1 MRRELCLLLCLL
13 VLAGVLAG
21 CGGSE
26 TGLPEGAE
34 ELSPAVYKAE
44 AEKLPILGYGEGGR
58 LAAVSGD
65 RLLLASWDQE
75 GAQKLSL
82 WEYSLYRKG
91 LGLDREQAADIPLPE
106 GSPFI
111 YDLAAGPGG
120 GFYVLVGEAPAT
132 YQAPS
137 GEFISN
143 DEYGGNFLVL
153 RLGPEGEI
161 LAALSFS
168 AGDGEGP
175 SRLAVGPG
183 GRVFLFGRGSYFC
196 LSPEGETEISGSTDD
211 PDGDIIDIISQG
223 DRGYILSYNYLL
235 GQYSFAELWEGEKT
249 SKRLRWQE
257 LKPSGAPAEG
267 QEYLFSSGEELRF
280 VDFEKGSLGLIGSL
294 DAPAQLS
301 PLKDLAHIEPGVLFL
316 IDSQGR
322 PILWEH
328 RLDEQKEKLE
338 LRAAVLSHSHL
349 ISEQTKKFQRFNM
362 SSDSI
367 HISWDCYDETQVDQF
382 LTEVISGN
390 CPDLVMGSL
399 LDTNNQ
405 NYVDL
410 YAYLDN
416 DPDLSREDLV
426 PSLLKALEYDG
437 ELHEIWD
444 RFNLFYACVREE
456 EAGSQDFRFGSLED
470 VEAFAAA
477 NPQRKFFVEPWARGG
492 ALKHWY
498 ISISCISFI
507 DWENNSCSFSSVE
520 FADYLRWCRKIY
532 DTISPEDVGY
542 EGGPL
547 TFDYP
552 EDVLIIF
559 QYAANPV
566 ILNTLYKYL
575 EGPYVFAGFPGAEN
589 IRSIFDFSTS
599 YNSRMAI
606 PTGSQNKEAA
616 WEFIKYTLLSDRQ
629 FTTEDY
635 GFPVNID
642 GLHYVLE
649 HGAYENEEAREFV
662 LSSFLE
668 LVEET
673 SLAQDTQS
681 VALSTI
687 ISQELDKYLEGGKPL
702 EDVQDTIQSRVSVY
716 LKERSW

>member
-1 MRRELCLLLCLL
+1 MKRIVCLLLCLL

-21 CGGSE
+21 CGGAE
-26 TGLPEGAE
+26 TGLSERAE
-34 ELSPAVYKAE
+34 ESSPAVYKAE

-75 GAQKLSL
+75 GAQRLSL
-82 WEYSLYRKG
+82 WGYSLYRKG

-111 YDLAAGPGG
+111 YDLAAGPDG
-120 GFYVLVGEAPAT
+120 GFYALVGEAPAT

-161 LAALSFS
+161 LAAMSFS

-175 SRLAVGPG
+175 SRLAAGPG
-183 GRVFLFGRGSYFC
+183 GRVFLFGRSSYFC
-196 LSPEGETEISGSTDD
+196 LDPEGETEISGSTDD

-280 VDFEKGSLGLIGSL
+280 VAFEKGSLGLIGSL

-456 EAGSQDFRFGSLED
+456 EAGSQDFRFESLED

-477 NPQRKFFVEPWARGG
+477 NPQRKFFVEPIQRMNVLYYTVEVGSAM
-492 ALKHWY
+492 
-498 ISISCISFI
+498 FV
-507 DWENNSCSFSSVE
+507 DWESKSCRFDSKE
-520 FADYLRWCRKIY
+520 FGNYLQWCKMVYEKIAP
-532 DTISPEDVGY
+532 DDIGQV
-542 EGGPL
+542 GGPV
-547 TFDYP
+547 TYNYP
-552 EDVLIIF
+552 EDVLI
-559 QYAANPV
+559 V
-566 ILNTLYKYL
+566 IYNLGHPGGLNNHYKYM
-575 EGPYVFAGFPGAEN
+575 GPFIFPGFPGAED
-589 IRSIFDFSTS
+589 IRAIFDYLSS
-599 YNSRMAI
+599 YNSRIAI
-606 PTGSQNKEAA
+606 PTGSKNKEAA

-649 HGAYENEEAREFV
+649 HTDFEDEEGKELTINR
-662 LSSFLE
+662 FLE
-668 LVEET
+668 LIEDTSIAMDQHGAVINDIIMEE
-673 SLAQDTQS
+673 
-681 VALSTI
+681 VP
-687 ISQELDKYLEGGKPL
+687 KYLEGGKEL
-702 EDVQDTIQSRVSVY
+702 EDVQDAIQSRVSVY